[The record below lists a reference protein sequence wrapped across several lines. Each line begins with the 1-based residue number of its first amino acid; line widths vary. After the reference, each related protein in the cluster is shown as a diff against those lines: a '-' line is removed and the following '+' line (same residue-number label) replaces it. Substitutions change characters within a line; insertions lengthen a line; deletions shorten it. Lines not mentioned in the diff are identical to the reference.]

1 MGQQKNIVNY
11 SNVNIERSGKII
23 LSDVCL
29 TVSSGELV
37 TIEGP
42 IGSGKSTLFK
52 TFYADL
58 PVKSGDAQVLGFDLK
73 GIPQRK
79 VPKLRRQMGIV
90 FQDYQLFNN
99 KTVEGNLD
107 FVISS
112 LDFKTPVDKQEYIQ
126 QILEKVGI
134 PGKAGT
140 FPHMLSGGE
149 RQSVAVARAIVCNPG
164 LVIADEPTGNLD
176 EASAAHIAGLLASL
190 AEEGA
195 AVIVATHDEN
205 AFKNLKHRTLFIQ
218 DNHLIEE

>member
-112 LDFKTPVDKQEYIQ
+112 LDFKPPVDKQEYIQ
-126 QILEKVGI
+126 QKL
-134 PGKAGT
+134 
-140 FPHMLSGGE
+140 
-149 RQSVAVARAIVCNPG
+149 
-164 LVIADEPTGNLD
+164 
-176 EASAAHIAGLLASL
+176 
-190 AEEGA
+190 
-195 AVIVATHDEN
+195 
-205 AFKNLKHRTLFIQ
+205 
-218 DNHLIEE
+218 